1 MKIKTG
7 DKVPDFEGLYHYDKK
22 VSLSDF
28 KCKITD
34 IIEKVNTKPTVL
46 R

>member
-7 DKVPDFEGLYHYDKK
+7 DKAHDFEGFYHYGKK

-34 IIEKVNTKPTVL
+34 IIEKVNTKTTVL